1 MHRLRRNNASRVGQ
15 GRLPPEGRPRYPGR
29 NVIRTLDGHAP
40 DLGPGA
46 FVHDAA
52 EVIGRVRLG
61 ARASVWPGAVIRG
74 DTEDIAVGDE
84 TNVQDGAVLHAD
96 PGLPCRV
103 GDRVTVGHRACI
115 HGCTVGD
122 GAVVGIGAIVL
133 NGATVGADAVVG
145 AGAVVPEGA
154 EIPAR
159 SLALGIPAKVVR
171 ETTPEERAR
180 FAEGV
185 IHYVDMIV
193 VHGGQ
198 RG

>member
-1 MHRLRRNNASRVGQ
+1 V
-15 GRLPPEGRPRYPGR
+15 PPATGPRYPGR
-29 NVIRTLDGHAP
+29 TVIRTLNGHVPA
-40 DLGPGA
+40 LGSGA

-61 ARASVWPGAVIRG
+61 ARTSVWPGAVIRG
-74 DTEDIAVGDE
+74 DTEDIEVGDE

-96 PGLPCRV
+96 PGLRCRL

-122 GAVVGIGAIVL
+122 DAVVGIGAIVL
-133 NGATVGADAVVG
+133 NGARVGAGAVIG

-154 EIPAR
+154 EVPPG
-159 SLALGIPAKVVR
+159 SLALGVPAKVVR
-171 ETTPEERAR
+171 QTTPEERAR
-180 FAEGV
+180 FLEGV
-185 IHYVDMIV
+185 GHYIDMIA

-198 RG
+198 RD

>member
-1 MHRLRRNNASRVGQ
+1 MVTTATTTRAA
-15 GRLPPEGRPRYPGR
+15 LPWPD
-29 NVIRTLDGHAP
+29 VIRTLNGDEPA
-40 DLGPGA
+40 LGPGA

-84 TNVQDGAVLHAD
+84 TNVQDGSVLHAD
-96 PGLPCRV
+96 PGLPCRL

-133 NGATVGADAVVG
+133 NGATVGAGAVIG

-154 EIPAR
+154 DIPANA
-159 SLALGIPAKVVR
+159 LALGIPAKVVR
-171 ETTPEERAR
+171 ETTPQERAR

-185 IHYVDMIV
+185 GHYVELIR